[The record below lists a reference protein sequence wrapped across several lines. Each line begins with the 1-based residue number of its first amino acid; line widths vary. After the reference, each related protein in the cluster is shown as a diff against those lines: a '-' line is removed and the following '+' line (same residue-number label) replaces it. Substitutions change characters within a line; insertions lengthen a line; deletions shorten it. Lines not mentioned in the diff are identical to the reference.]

1 MKYFRLSYDTR
12 QLSKKNIELINKTII
27 TELGNA
33 GFSIPEQTHIT
44 LDFPIPHTLAF
55 EQHIFFEIPENQCN
69 EEKITLF
76 RKMAREYFELIS
88 LNVGISRM
96 GTYDIY
102 TDKEIYQKQVK
113 LIIDNYLLATAD
125 YEDEDYINAIL
136 DSNQL
141 LKEWLNLQ
149 NGYHSK

>member
-1 MKYFRLSYDTR
+1 
-12 QLSKKNIELINKTII
+12 
-27 TELGNA
+27 
-33 GFSIPEQTHIT
+33 
-44 LDFPIPHTLAF
+44 
-55 EQHIFFEIPENQCN
+55 
-69 EEKITLF
+69 
-76 RKMAREYFELIS
+76 MAREYFELIS

-141 LKEWLNLQ
+141 LKEWLDLQ